1 MGNNHNTIELI
12 ASIIMFVFSGIIT
25 LYLMNLL
32 SEIRSAEVV
41 IDTFD
46 DMEKSVIGMGVF
58 LLYVLDGLSLLL
70 GFILYYWSRR
80 HKEIAQV
87 T

>member
-41 IDTFD
+41 IETFD
-46 DMEKSVIGMGVF
+46 DMEKV
-58 LLYVLDGLSLLL
+58 
-70 GFILYYWSRR
+70 
-80 HKEIAQV
+80 
-87 T
+87 